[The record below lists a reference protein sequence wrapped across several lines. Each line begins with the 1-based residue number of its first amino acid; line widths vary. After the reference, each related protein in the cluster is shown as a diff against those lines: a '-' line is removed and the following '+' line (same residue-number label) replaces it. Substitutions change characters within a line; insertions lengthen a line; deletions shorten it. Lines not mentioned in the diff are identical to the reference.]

1 MRKTGFNQII
11 KGQPVNLMRNMEV
24 GIREVKVLSFGEIL
38 TGVEFSDESN
48 DRVTKVKQLMAE
60 VANIMKDAYNDGEK
74 SPVKSLLF
82 DHAVGEI
89 ANAQMSVAKVITM
102 K

>member
-1 MRKTGFNQII
+1 MENQEAVVLEQ
-11 KGQPVNLMRNMEV
+11 KL
-24 GIREVKVLSFGEIL
+24 LSFGEIL
-38 TGVEFSDESN
+38 VGLEFTSEED
-48 DRVTKVKQLMAE
+48 DAVAQVKKKMAE
-60 VANIMKDAYNDGEK
+60 ITNILKDNYTSDMR

-89 ANAQMSVAKVITM
+89 LNAQMSVVKVLTF

>member
-1 MRKTGFNQII
+1 MENQEAVVLEQ
-11 KGQPVNLMRNMEV
+11 KL
-24 GIREVKVLSFGEIL
+24 LSFGEIL
-38 TGVEFSDESN
+38 VGIEFNPSN
-48 DRVTKVKQLMAE
+48 DDRVAEVKQKMAE
-60 VANIMKDAYNDGEK
+60 IANILKDNYTSDMR

-89 ANAQMSVAKVITM
+89 LNAQMSVVKVLTF

>member
-1 MRKTGFNQII
+1 MENNEAAII
-11 KGQPVNLMRNMEV
+11 EHK
-24 GIREVKVLSFGEIL
+24 IFSFGEIL
-38 TGVEFSDESN
+38 VGIEFNPSED
-48 DRVTKVKQLMAE
+48 DRVFQVKQKMAE
-60 VANIMKDAYNDGEK
+60 IANILKDNYTESEK

-89 ANAQMSVAKVITM
+89 LNAQMSVVKVITM

>member
-1 MRKTGFNQII
+1 MENQEAVVLEQ
-11 KGQPVNLMRNMEV
+11 KL
-24 GIREVKVLSFGEIL
+24 LSFGEIL
-38 TGVEFSDESN
+38 VGLEFTSEED
-48 DRVTKVKQLMAE
+48 DAVAQVKKKMGE
-60 VANIMKDAYNDGEK
+60 IANILKDNYTSDMR

-89 ANAQMSVAKVITM
+89 LNAQMSVVKVLTF

>member
-1 MRKTGFNQII
+1 
-11 KGQPVNLMRNMEV
+11 MEN
-24 GIREVKVLSFGEIL
+24 EESLVLEQRIASFGEIL
-38 TGVEFSDESN
+38 VGIELSSEDN
-48 DRVTKVKQLMAE
+48 DRVAQVKKKMVEIAD
-60 VANIMKDAYNDGEK
+60 IMKDAYTEDMR

-89 ANAQMSVAKVITM
+89 LNAQMSVVKVLTF

>member
-1 MRKTGFNQII
+1 MEQTENTMPE
-11 KGQPVNLMRNMEV
+11 GQEAEV
-24 GIREVKVLSFGEIL
+24 MVIQEKLLSFGEIL
-38 TGVEFSDESN
+38 VGIEFNPSN
-48 DRVTKVKQLMAE
+48 DDKVAKVKQLMAE
-60 VANIMKDAYNDGEK
+60 VANIMKDAYNESQK

-89 ANAQMSVAKVITM
+89 LNAQMSAVKVITF

>member
-1 MRKTGFNQII
+1 
-11 KGQPVNLMRNMEV
+11 MENTENPGVV
-24 GIREVKVLSFGEIL
+24 GIQETKILSFGEIL
-38 TGVEFSDESN
+38 VGIEFNPSN
-48 DRVTKVKQLMAE
+48 DDRVAQVKQKMAE
-60 VANIMKDAYNDGEK
+60 VANILKDAYNDGEK

-89 ANAQMSVAKVITM
+89 VNAQMSVVKVITH

>member
-1 MRKTGFNQII
+1 
-11 KGQPVNLMRNMEV
+11 MENTENPGVV
-24 GIREVKVLSFGEIL
+24 GIQETKILSFGEIL
-38 TGVEFSDESN
+38 VGIEFNPSN
-48 DRVTKVKQLMAE
+48 DDRVAQVKQKMAE
-60 VANIMKDAYNDGEK
+60 VANILKDAYNDGEK

-89 ANAQMSVAKVITM
+89 VNAQMSVVKVITL

>member
-1 MRKTGFNQII
+1 
-11 KGQPVNLMRNMEV
+11 
-24 GIREVKVLSFGEIL
+24 
-38 TGVEFSDESN
+38 
-48 DRVTKVKQLMAE
+48 MAE
-60 VANIMKDAYNDGEK
+60 IANILKDAYNEEGAK

-89 ANAQMSVAKVITM
+89 LNAQMSVVKVITM

>member
-1 MRKTGFNQII
+1 
-11 KGQPVNLMRNMEV
+11 MENEEAV
-24 GIREVKVLSFGEIL
+24 VLEQKLLSFGEIL
-38 TGVEFSDESN
+38 VGLEFTSEED
-48 DRVTKVKQLMAE
+48 DAVAQVKKKMAE
-60 VANIMKDAYNDGEK
+60 ITNILKDNYTSDMR

-89 ANAQMSVAKVITM
+89 LNAQMSVVKVLTF

>member
-1 MRKTGFNQII
+1 METNKPELVE
-11 KGQPVNLMRNMEV
+11 GQETVVIQEK
-24 GIREVKVLSFGEIL
+24 ILSFGEIL
-38 TGVEFSDESN
+38 VGIEFNPSN
-48 DRVTKVKQLMAE
+48 DDKVAKVKQLMAE
-60 VANIMKDAYNDGEK
+60 VANIMKDAYNEGQK

-89 ANAQMSVAKVITM
+89 LNAQMNAVKVITF